1 MSRLSYAGHNYPV
14 PALEHYQVLLQRTMR
29 IQDLEIENRHL
40 RETLNDYN
48 REFKV
53 VRNQEVTIKLLR
65 EKVREFVD
73 KEESTLQDKA
83 EEKVPELL
91 HLFDEKESVQAES
104 RFVVKSN
111 LEEAESKVAQLQSA
125 LDRSQSQLFDLKSK
139 YDEDSNAKSDEM
151 EIIVN
156 DLERANQVR

>member
-1 MSRLSYAGHNYPV
+1 
-14 PALEHYQVLLQRTMR
+14 MR

-73 KEESTLQDKA
+73 KEESTVQDKA
-83 EEKVPELL
+83 EEK
-91 HLFDEKESVQAES
+91 D
-104 RFVVKSN
+104 
-111 LEEAESKVAQLQSA
+111 
-125 LDRSQSQLFDLKSK
+125 
-139 YDEDSNAKSDEM
+139 
-151 EIIVN
+151 
-156 DLERANQVR
+156 